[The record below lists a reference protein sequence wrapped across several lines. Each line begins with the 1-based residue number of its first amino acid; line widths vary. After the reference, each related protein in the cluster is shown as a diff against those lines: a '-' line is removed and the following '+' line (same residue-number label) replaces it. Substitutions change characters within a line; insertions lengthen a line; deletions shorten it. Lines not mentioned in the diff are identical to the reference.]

1 MQGSKTSQQTLTD
14 KQTEHTCT
22 QNKKTCVI
30 VHVRTGKRDIHV
42 HYTELRRMCKLHQI
56 HYSIIVGTRIFCVHN
71 ISSNGVLPALFQSWS
86 LMKDIVLENQH
97 WSCKRLENGQ
107 HLIIGDIYSDNVRL
121 SPITQCTKGYKAW
134 S

>member
-42 HYTELRRMCKLHQI
+42 KWVLKLLR
-56 HYSIIVGTRIFCVHN
+56 YSVN
-71 ISSNGVLPALFQSWS
+71 S
-86 LMKDIVLENQH
+86 L
-97 WSCKRLENGQ
+97 
-107 HLIIGDIYSDNVRL
+107 
-121 SPITQCTKGYKAW
+121 
-134 S
+134 